1 LHIEPATVIASR
13 EVARQSRAVHN
24 ALWIAT
30 ATASPRND
38 ELKRE
43 IMKLGRLNHIGV
55 ATPSIAD
62 SIAFYRDVM
71 GATKIHAPFDLEE
84 QGVKVCFVD
93 TPGADGAMN
102 GTQIELI
109 EPLGEN
115 STLAGFIAKR
125 RARNSRRSASASSA
139 PRASARTA
147 PLSFSSIPRTWAA
160 CLPRSWKRRRTAPT
174 GRISSRHPGAGR
186 GPDSATAGLGPG
198 LRRDDEREK
207 KTMSYETIR
216 VDREGPL
223 LTITLNRPER
233 LNAMPPAMADEL
245 GQAFYDLGDAR
256 AVLITGEGK
265 GFCSGADLSARGSGS
280 ALGGKGGSHE
290 ALINHYNPAVSQLIR
305 AQVPV
310 ICAVNGPAAGVG
322 CSLALAADFTIAA
335 KSAYFLQAFVNIGL
349 VPDGGSTWLLA
360 RAIGR
365 ARATRMMMLGEKIS
379 GTQAEEW
386 GLIYKCVDDADLIT
400 EARALAEKLA
410 NGPTVAYATMK
421 RNIAT
426 ALDQNLQMVLLAEA
440 EGQRIAGATKD
451 AMEGGMAFLQK
462 RKAEFKGE

>member
-1 LHIEPATVIASR
+1 
-13 EVARQSRAVHN
+13 
-24 ALWIAT
+24 
-30 ATASPRND
+30 
-38 ELKRE
+38 
-43 IMKLGRLNHIGV
+43 
-55 ATPSIAD
+55 
-62 SIAFYRDVM
+62 
-71 GATKIHAPFDLEE
+71 
-84 QGVKVCFVD
+84 
-93 TPGADGAMN
+93 
-102 GTQIELI
+102 
-109 EPLGEN
+109 
-115 STLAGFIAKR
+115 
-125 RARNSRRSASASSA
+125 
-139 PRASARTA
+139 
-147 PLSFSSIPRTWAA
+147 
-160 CLPRSWKRRRTAPT
+160 
-174 GRISSRHPGAGR
+174 
-186 GPDSATAGLGPG
+186 
-198 LRRDDEREK
+198 
-207 KTMSYETIR
+207 MSYETIR
-216 VDREGPL
+216 VTREGPL

-265 GFCSGADLSARGSGS
+265 GFCSGADLSARGDGS

-290 ALINHYNPAVSQLIR
+290 ALINHYNPAISQLIR
-305 AQVPV
+305 ANVPV

-349 VPDGGSTWLLA
+349 VPDGGSTWLLT

-379 GTQAEEW
+379 GEQAEEW
-386 GLIYKCVDDADLIT
+386 GLVYKCVEDADLMT